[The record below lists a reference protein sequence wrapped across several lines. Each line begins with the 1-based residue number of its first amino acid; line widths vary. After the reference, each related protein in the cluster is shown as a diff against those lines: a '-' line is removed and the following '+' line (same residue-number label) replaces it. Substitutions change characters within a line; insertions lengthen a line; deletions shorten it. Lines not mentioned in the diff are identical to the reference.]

1 MESERKLIDYEKTA
15 ENAAAAQAEK
25 IKTHYA
31 RIVVD
36 GTAEKPYYSIEW
48 YDPAKQTLY
57 LGYSSYYIKNVFNW
71 LSENFEIVEG
81 SNLYSDYVRAIN
93 RMGEFGKL
101 FIEYTGCPRGAMGR
115 ACVPLQ
121 EEVLLM
127 PPIRDVSGGEWIPVN
142 ADALRELVADYT
154 SLLYSRAPKDE

>member
-1 MESERKLIDYEKTA
+1 MADCKKCLHSIVCGKRPKMVGATIA
-15 ENAAAAQAEK
+15 ECDFYKDNQL
-25 IKTHYA
+25 
-31 RIVVD
+31 
-36 GTAEKPYYSIEW
+36 
-48 YDPAKQTLY
+48 QT
-57 LGYSSYYIKNVFNW
+57 
-71 LSENFEIVEG
+71 
-81 SNLYSDYVRAIN
+81 DADCVRAIN

-154 SLLYSRAPKDE
+154 SLLYSRAPKEERKENGYG